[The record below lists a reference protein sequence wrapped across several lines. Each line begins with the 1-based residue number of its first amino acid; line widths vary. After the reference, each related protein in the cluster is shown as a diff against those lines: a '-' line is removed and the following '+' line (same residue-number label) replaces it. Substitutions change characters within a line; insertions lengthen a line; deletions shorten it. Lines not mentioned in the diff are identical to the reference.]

1 MELNKIHSF
10 LRKNN
15 FIKNN
20 RDGSFSKTINNVKK
34 RYRFK
39 DFGIYM
45 EVKRNS
51 EEDFELFAFGDIR
64 RVFINEKG
72 QLSGLKKALP
82 SYSADKIKD
91 MDA

>member
-1 MELNKIHSF
+1 MELNKIHNF

-15 FIKNN
+15 FTKNN
-20 RDGSFSKTINNVKK
+20 RDGSFSKNVNNVKK

-45 EVKRNS
+45 EVKRNAD
-51 EEDFELFAFGDIR
+51 EEFELFAFGDIR

-72 QLSGLKKALP
+72 QLSGLRKAIP
-82 SYSADKIKD
+82 SYSKDKIKD
-91 MDA
+91 IDA